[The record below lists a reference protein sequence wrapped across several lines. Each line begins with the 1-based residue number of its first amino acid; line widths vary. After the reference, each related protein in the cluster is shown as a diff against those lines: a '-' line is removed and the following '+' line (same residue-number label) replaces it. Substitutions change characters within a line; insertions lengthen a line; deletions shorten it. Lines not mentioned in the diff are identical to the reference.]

1 MYQSAWKP
9 ITPGTHDAGAC
20 KAAKANGGSTIGSL
34 DATGACGGA
43 LVDEQ
48 FAIAGNRELNPIA
61 AVETTDA
68 IGIVELGLDQVGGN
82 PRESQFGRL
91 SPMCGLIFEG
101 DFVGQILG
109 DGLDGVGASLQD
121 DVPMEALGGIVLDV
135 TLSFASSAG
144 LPNSF
149 GTRNNSPWACHRAAR
164 RPSG

>member
-1 MYQSAWKP
+1 MYQSAWKT
-9 ITPGTHDAGAC
+9 ITPGTHDAGTG
-20 KAAKANGGSTIGSL
+20 KAAKADGGSTIGGL
-34 DATGACGGA
+34 DATGARGGA

-48 FAIAGNRELNPIA
+48 FAIAGNRELNPVA

-68 IGIVELGLDQVGGN
+68 IGIVKLGLDQVGGN

-135 TLSFASSAG
+135 TLAFAYR
-144 LPNSF
+144 LE
-149 GTRNNSPWACHRAAR
+149 
-164 RPSG
+164 